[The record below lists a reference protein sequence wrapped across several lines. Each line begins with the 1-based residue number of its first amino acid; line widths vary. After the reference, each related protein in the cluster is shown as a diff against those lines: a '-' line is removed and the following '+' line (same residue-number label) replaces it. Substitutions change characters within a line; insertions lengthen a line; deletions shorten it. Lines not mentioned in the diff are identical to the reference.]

1 MEITLDIGGN
11 TYHDLAKKSQTDGKE
26 LDHFAIDMIE
36 LGLRDFTAS
45 SAEDKPVDDSM
56 RLLIENNKLAKEVIK
71 CVFDRTKTTGKFYD
85 SDTLITMIEKNTD
98 AYLNGKDS

>member
-11 TYHDLAKKSQTDGKE
+11 TYHELAKKSQIEGKE
-26 LDHFAIDMIE
+26 LDHFATDMIE
-36 LGLRDFTAS
+36 LGLKVFSAS
-45 SAEDKPVDDSM
+45 SSEDESVDDNM
-56 RLLIENNKLAKEVIK
+56 RLLMENNKLAKEVIK